1 MEIGSADK
9 SVRATRRVG
18 MEIRQRGQERATPS
32 RQSRACWGRRCPR
45 YTLMQF
51 VANKYE
57 YRRRLPHYQKF
68 DRVLFVTFCTLGRAA
83 LSPEAQDVILRHCV
97 HDRGK
102 RYLLHAAVVMPDH
115 VHLLLTPLRDE
126 KGWPY
131 SLASILK
138 LIKGT
143 SSHDVNKLAGRCGP
157 LWQEESFDHV
167 LRGHE
172 SFAEKLEYIRQNPVR
187 RGLVSRPEDYRW
199 LWVEGD

>member
-1 MEIGSADK
+1 
-9 SVRATRRVG
+9 
-18 MEIRQRGQERATPS
+18 
-32 RQSRACWGRRCPR
+32 
-45 YTLMQF
+45 MQF

-68 DRVLFVTFCTLGRAA
+68 DRVLFVTFCTLSREP
-83 LSPEAQDVILRHCV
+83 LSGEARSIVLRHCI
-97 HDRGK
+97 HDHGK
-102 RYLLHAAVVMPDH
+102 RFVLHVVVVMADH

-126 KGWPY
+126 NGWPY

-143 SSHDVNKLAGRCGP
+143 SSREVNKLAGHCGP

-167 LRGHE
+167 LRGNE

-187 RGLVSRPEDYRW
+187 RGLVARPEDYRW
-199 LWVEGD
+199 L